1 MWKSTLNPP
10 ILVVRC
16 YLGFPEPVY
25 TKTHSR
31 SGLVYLNFP
40 HEFNNNSIFL
50 SNSTALLYFADVSVY
65 VG

>member
-16 YLGFPEPVY
+16 NLGFPEPVH
-25 TKTHSR
+25 TKTLS
-31 SGLVYLNFP
+31 SGLVYLHFP

-50 SNSTALLYFADVSVY
+50 PSSAALLYFTDVSVY